1 MGMNVTQ
8 YKGFTIEDGWED
20 EQELVT
26 ITWDGYE
33 DENCWEHTIDE
44 AKGET
49 KEQQITM
56 LKALIDGWLEKAD
69 MDADTVD
76 RMMEEIENDEKWGY
90 YNM

>member
-56 LKALIDGWLEKAD
+56 LKAFIDLMKEGINADDVDKCMTWLERYKD
-69 MDADTVD
+69 
-76 RMMEEIENDEKWGY
+76 Y